1 MRSYILRRLLMLVP
15 TLLLVSLIVFFLVDL
30 MPGDAIDAMIAQGG
44 IDMELDREYLKE
56 VFGLDVPKIVQYGR
70 WLGVAPDK
78 DGNFNGILQGNFGV
92 SWRERIPVLRLISLK
107 WPVTLEL
114 GILAMLL
121 AQSIALPIGILS
133 ALRQDKWIDY
143 VGRSIAILFISL
155 PVFWVGTMVIVIPSI
170 LWGYMPPIML
180 VPFFEDPIGNLRMF
194 LVAAV
199 VLGMSLT
206 GMTMRM
212 TRTMMLEVLRQ
223 DYVRTAWSKG
233 LRERVITMRHA
244 LKNALIP
251 VVTIIGFQVPLLVGG
266 TVIVEKIFNLPGMGG
281 LLIGGAQQRDQPLV
295 SGVLVFFAT
304 VLVITNLLVDLTYA
318 YLDPRVHY
326 K

>member
-1 MRSYILRRLLMLVP
+1 M
-15 TLLLVSLIVFFLVDL
+15 
-30 MPGDAIDAMIAQGG
+30 
-44 IDMELDREYLKE
+44 
-56 VFGLDVPKIVQYGR
+56 DVPKIVQYGR

-223 DYVRTAWSKG
+223 DYIRTAWSKG
-233 LRERVITMRHA
+233 LREKVITMRHA